1 MSARVL
7 VVDDVAPNI
16 RILEAKLATEYYN
29 VLTATNGPEALE
41 VAARDNPDIILLD
54 VMMPEMDGFEVC
66 RRLKADPAVSHI
78 PVVMVTA
85 LSDLSDRIQ
94 GLEAGADD
102 FLTKPVND
110 LALFSRVRSLVRLK
124 MTMDE
129 LKLRRQTGERFGH
142 NQSEA
147 EMAVEGARV
156 LVIDDN
162 VSDASHMSRHMGEK
176 FDMVFESDP
185 EKALNM
191 AGQGDH
197 DLIVVSLDH
206 RGADPLRMTADIRN
220 TPASRQTP
228 ILLVA
233 EESDAERV
241 AKALEMGVNDYI
253 LRPIEPSELLARA
266 KTQIRRKRYQDMLR
280 QDVENS
286 IAMAMTDTLTG
297 LHNRGY
303 FDQHLQLLLDRLHN
317 EGKGFALI
325 MLDIDHFKSVNDT
338 HGHPAGDRIL
348 KDFAGRISSGIRG
361 FDLAARY
368 GGEEFVIVLPD
379 ADAALANMVAERL
392 RKMVEQKAFD
402 TGEAVGEIEVTC
414 SLGVAEAR
422 KDDDRM
428 DIMKRADDCLYKAKK
443 SGRNQVVTEAA

>member
-16 RILEAKLATEYYN
+16 RILEAKLSTEYYN
-29 VLTATNGPEALE
+29 VLTATNGLEALE
-41 VAARDNPDIILLD
+41 AAERDNPDIILLD

-66 RRLKADPAVSHI
+66 RRLKANPDVSHI

-85 LSDLSDRIQ
+85 LSDMSDRIQ

-129 LKLRRQTGERFGH
+129 LKLRRQTGEHFGQS
-142 NQSEA
+142 QSEGD
-147 EMAVEGARV
+147 MDVDGATV

-162 VSDASHMSRHMGEK
+162 PSDTSHMARHMGDR
-176 FDMVFESDP
+176 FQMAFEADP
-185 EKALNM
+185 DAAMAM
-191 AGQGDH
+191 AGSFAY

-206 RGADPLRMTADIRN
+206 RGADPLRLVSGIRN
-220 TPASRQTP
+220 TPSSRQVP
-228 ILLVA
+228 ILLVG

-253 LRPIEPSELLARA
+253 LRPIEANELVARA

-286 IAMAMTDTLTG
+286 IAMAMTDPLTG

-303 FDQHLQLLLDRLHN
+303 FDQHLESALGRINGD
-317 EGKGFALI
+317 GKGFSLI
-325 MLDIDHFKSVNDT
+325 MMDIDHFKAVNDT

-348 KDFAGRISSGIRG
+348 KDFANRITDGTRG

-368 GGEEFVIVLPD
+368 GGEEFVVILPD
-379 ADAALANMVAERL
+379 ADMKLAEVVAERL
-392 RKMVEQKAFD
+392 RTMVEDKPFD
-402 TGEAVGEIEVTC
+402 TGEEAGAIAVTC

-422 KDDDRM
+422 VGDDRAS
-428 DIMKRADDCLYKAKK
+428 ILKRADECLYRAKEA
-443 SGRNQVVTEAA
+443 GRNKVVIAA

>member
-85 LSDLSDRIQ
+85 LSDMSDRIQ

-129 LKLRRQTGERFGH
+129 LKLRRQTGERFGQ

-176 FDMVFESDP
+176 FDMVFEADP
-185 EKALNM
+185 PKALSM
-191 AGQGDH
+191 AGEGGH

-280 QDVENS
+280 QNVENS
-286 IAMAMTDTLTG
+286 IAMAMTDPLTG

-303 FDQHLQLLLDRLHN
+303 FDQHLQSLLDDCTR
-317 EGKGFALI
+317 KTRA
-325 MLDIDHFKSVNDT
+325 S
-338 HGHPAGDRIL
+338 R
-348 KDFAGRISSGIRG
+348 SSCWTSTTSSR
-361 FDLAARY
+361 
-368 GGEEFVIVLPD
+368 
-379 ADAALANMVAERL
+379 
-392 RKMVEQKAFD
+392 
-402 TGEAVGEIEVTC
+402 
-414 SLGVAEAR
+414 
-422 KDDDRM
+422 
-428 DIMKRADDCLYKAKK
+428 
-443 SGRNQVVTEAA
+443 

>member
-16 RILEAKLATEYYN
+16 RILEAKLSTEYFY

-41 VAARDNPDIILLD
+41 SAARDNPDIILLD
-54 VMMPEMDGFEVC
+54 VMMPDMDGFEVC

-85 LSDLSDRIQ
+85 LSDMADRIQ

-129 LKLRRQTGERFGH
+129 LKLRRQTGQHFGQNH
-142 NQSEA
+142 SES
-147 EMAVEGARV
+147 EMQVDGASV

-162 VSDASHMSRHMGEK
+162 RSDAKHMERHMGER
-176 FDMVFESDP
+176 FRMTFEADA
-185 EKALNM
+185 EKALAL
-191 AGQGDH
+191 AGTH
-197 DLIVVSLDH
+197 PYDLIIVSLDH
-206 RGADPLRMTADIRN
+206 RGADPLRLTSSIRN
-220 TPASRQTP
+220 IPISRQTP
-228 ILLVA
+228 ILLVG

-253 LRPIEPSELLARA
+253 LRPIEASELMARA

-280 QDVENS
+280 QDVEHS
-286 IAMAMTDTLTG
+286 IAMAVTDPLTG

-303 FDQHLQLLLDRLHN
+303 FDQHLETALQRLKTS
-317 EGKGFALI
+317 GKGFSLI
-325 MLDIDHFKSVNDT
+325 MLDIDHFKAVNDT

-348 KDFAGRISSGIRG
+348 KEFAARLTSGTRG
-361 FDLAARY
+361 FDLTARY

-379 ADAALANMVAERL
+379 ADLRLAECVAERL
-392 RKMVEQKAFD
+392 RGMVEDQPFD
-402 TGEAVGEIEVTC
+402 TGEEAGMISVTC
-414 SLGVAEAR
+414 SLGVAEACA
-422 KDDDRM
+422 DDDRASVL
-428 DIMKRADDCLYKAKK
+428 KKADQCLYKAKQA
-443 SGRNQVVTEAA
+443 GRNQVVVAA